1 MKMQTALRESF
12 VSIFHNKNLLQD
24 FADEIR
30 MQIHEDKRETLK
42 TVPEKELLM
51 FLMSLR
57 AFTFVH
63 NDTLA

>member
-42 TVPEKELLM
+42 AVPEKGTLDVSNVLE
-51 FLMSLR
+51 SLY
-57 AFTFVH
+57 FCS
-63 NDTLA
+63 

>member
-24 FADEIR
+24 FKDEIR

-42 TVPEKELLM
+42 AVPEKGTLM
-51 FLMSLR
+51 FLMSLI
-57 AFTFVH
+57 AFTFCS
-63 NDTLA
+63 